1 MTAET
6 DLLPCPF
13 CGSAYAPR
21 LRNTHTASFWVSCSD
36 EDGGCGAEASGQFFP
51 GPRRRTR
58 FGYDPEAPEGSK
70 FDARTLD
77 ELHPEYRRAA
87 ESAIAAWNRR
97 ATAAKDAE
105 VEAAREDAADAA
117 RYRWLKAHDNAYLLA
132 EEVIDDQIAIV
143 RARGK
148 ETPDGDT
155 KQEEA

>member
-1 MTAET
+1 MTAEP
-6 DLLPCPF
+6 DLLPLPDVKLDGF
-13 CGSAYAPR
+13 TTHDMADYA
-21 LRNTHTASFWVSCSD
+21 
-36 EDGGCGAEASGQFFP
+36 
-51 GPRRRTR
+51 
-58 FGYDPEAPEGSK
+58 
-70 FDARTLD
+70 
-77 ELHPEYRRAA
+77 RANVA
-87 ESAIAAWNRR
+87 H